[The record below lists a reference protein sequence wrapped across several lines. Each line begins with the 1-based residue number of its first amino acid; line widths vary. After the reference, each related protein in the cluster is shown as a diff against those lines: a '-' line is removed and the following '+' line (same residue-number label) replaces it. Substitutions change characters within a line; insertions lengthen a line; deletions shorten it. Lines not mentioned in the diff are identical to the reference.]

1 MHLYARHPCTTCLY
15 LRCAQSVKWHSALV
29 HYVYDRYLFPF
40 ATPLYRKVTHITN
53 LRTITIAVRLGG
65 CDGKVT
71 KDFLFLQENQK
82 VFREIFSKL
91 FLSPMDQNNSGK
103 ISLQHFP

>member
-1 MHLYARHPCTTCLY
+1 MRLYARHPCTTCLY

-40 ATPLYRKVTHITN
+40 ATPVYRKVTHITN

-91 FLSPMDQNNSGK
+91 FLSPMGQNNSGK
-103 ISLQHFP
+103 IPLQHFS